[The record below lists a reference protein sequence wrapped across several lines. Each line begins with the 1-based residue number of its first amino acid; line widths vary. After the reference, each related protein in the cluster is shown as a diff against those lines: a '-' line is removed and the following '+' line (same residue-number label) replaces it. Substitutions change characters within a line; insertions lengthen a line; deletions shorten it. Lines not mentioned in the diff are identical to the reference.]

1 MDGVALGVSSTPA
14 AVRLYVPR
22 IDCWNFG
29 AASGIHFQKPPRQ
42 IDRSPSVR
50 KKARIVFIVVALLM
64 LSLLAAISALVLDG
78 FTDDLFTADAAL
90 ILGNSVF
97 PDGTLSPR
105 LRGRVERGMELYKS
119 GFVSKI
125 VVSGG
130 LGKEGHYEGAA
141 MAGWL
146 MAQGVPERDILI
158 DNEGIN
164 TAASA
169 KNFAAICDAH
179 GFESVIVVSQFF
191 HISRCRLAMKQ
202 AGIARVGTAH
212 SRVYSTRDVYST
224 LREVVAYGKYW
235 ALY

>member
-1 MDGVALGVSSTPA
+1 M
-14 AVRLYVPR
+14 
-22 IDCWNFG
+22 
-29 AASGIHFQKPPRQ
+29 
-42 IDRSPSVR
+42 R
-50 KKARIVFIVVALLM
+50 KNIRIVAIMIASLL

-78 FTDDLFTADAAL
+78 FTDDLFKADAAL
-90 ILGNSVF
+90 VLGNSVF

-119 GFVSKI
+119 GLVPKI

-130 LGKEGHYEGAA
+130 LGKEGHYEGTVMAA
-141 MAGWL
+141 WL
-146 MAQGVPERDILI
+146 VAHGVPERDIVV

-191 HISRCRLAMKQ
+191 HISRCRLALKQ
-202 AGIARVGTAH
+202 VGIERVGTAH

-224 LREVVAYGKYW
+224 LREVVAYGKYLV
-235 ALY
+235 AG

>member
-1 MDGVALGVSSTPA
+1 MAWYCVGRGHL
-14 AVRLYVPR
+14 RRYVPAFPF
-22 IDCWNFG
+22 DCWNFRAVG
-29 AASGIHFQKPPRQ
+29 GIHFPKPFRQ
-42 IDRSPSVR
+42 LEGVLSVR
-50 KKARIVFIVVALLM
+50 KKFRMLSRVLALLM
-64 LSLLAAISALVLDG
+64 LPLLVAISALVLDG
-78 FTDDLFTADAAL
+78 FTDDLFKADAAL
-90 ILGNSVF
+90 VLGNSVF

-119 GFVSKI
+119 GLVPKI

-130 LGKEGHYEGAA
+130 LGKEGHYEGTVMAA
-141 MAGWL
+141 WL
-146 MAQGVPERDILI
+146 MAQGVPEQDIVI

-191 HISRCRLAMKQ
+191 HISRCRLALKQ

-224 LREVVAYGKYW
+224 LRDVVAYGKYLF
-235 ALY
+235 AD

>member
-1 MDGVALGVSSTPA
+1 M
-14 AVRLYVPR
+14 
-22 IDCWNFG
+22 
-29 AASGIHFQKPPRQ
+29 
-42 IDRSPSVR
+42 R
-50 KKARIVFIVVALLM
+50 KKIRIISGVLASLL
-64 LSLLAAISALVLDG
+64 LSLLAAVSALVLDG
-78 FTDDLFTADAAL
+78 FTDDLFKADAAL

-119 GFVSKI
+119 GLVPKI

-130 LGKEGHYEGAA
+130 LGKEGHYEGKVMAA
-141 MAGWL
+141 WL
-146 MAQGVPERDILI
+146 VANGVSEQDVVI

-169 KNFAAICDAH
+169 KNFATICDAH

-191 HISRCRLAMKQ
+191 HISRCRLALKQ
-202 AGIARVGTAH
+202 AGVEQIGTAH
-212 SRVYSTRDVYST
+212 SRVYSTRDVYAT